1 MAGRPR
7 QFDRDQALI
16 KARNLFWRQGYEGTS
31 MSDLVAELGIAS
43 ARIYKAFGS
52 KEQLFREAIAHY
64 ENEEGSF
71 ADRALTTEGDVRQA
85 IKTLLSDAITLY
97 SQPGKQHGCM
107 VVASAASVSAENDG
121 IKSWL
126 AEHRLQ
132 RTQQIIDRLRLAVQ
146 NGELPETTDPGSL
159 GDFFAVFLHG
169 LSVQARDGV
178 PSSRLLASAEQAMSI
193 LPPKE

>member
-97 SQPGKQHGCM
+97 SQPGKPHGCM
-107 VVASAASVSAENDG
+107 VVSTAASVSAENDG

-132 RTQQIIDRLRLAVQ
+132 RTQQIIDRLRLGVQ
-146 NGELPETTDPGSL
+146 NGELPETTDPDSL

>member
-97 SQPGKQHGCM
+97 SQPGKPHGCM
-107 VVASAASVSAENDG
+107 VVATAASVSAENDG

-146 NGELPETTDPGSL
+146 NGELPETTDPDSL
-159 GDFFAVFLHG
+159 GDFFAAFLHG

>member
-7 QFDRDQALI
+7 QFDRDRALI

-97 SQPGKQHGCM
+97 SQPGKPHGCM
-107 VVASAASVSAENDG
+107 VVSTAASVSAENDG
-121 IKSWL
+121 IKSRL

-146 NGELPETTDPGSL
+146 NGELPETTDPDSL
-159 GDFFAVFLHG
+159 GDFCRLLHG